1 MASSRDPE
9 PRWPAFVAMLA
20 AGGVYFSLPE
30 RLSVGPGWGL
40 LAVILVLMVP
50 IAVSNRRGDFHIT
63 RPLVVLANGAITAGM
78 ITSLVWLIK
87 GIPQHRDSPMA
98 LLRAA
103 IALWVTNIVVFALW
117 YWKFDAGGPSRR
129 DARTGRLKSS
139 FLFPQML
146 NEEGRDPDWSPQFMD
161 YLFLAFNTSTAF
173 SPTDTAVLSRWAKAG
188 TMLQSLI
195 SLAIVVLLAARA
207 VNIF

>member
-63 RPLVVLANGAITAGM
+63 RPLVVLANGAITVGM

-87 GIPQHRDSPMA
+87 DIPQHRDSPMA

-103 IALWVTNIVVFALW
+103 IALWITNIVVFALW

-129 DARTGRLKSS
+129 DTRTGRLKSS

-146 NEEGRDPDWSPQFMD
+146 NEEGLDPDWSPQFMD